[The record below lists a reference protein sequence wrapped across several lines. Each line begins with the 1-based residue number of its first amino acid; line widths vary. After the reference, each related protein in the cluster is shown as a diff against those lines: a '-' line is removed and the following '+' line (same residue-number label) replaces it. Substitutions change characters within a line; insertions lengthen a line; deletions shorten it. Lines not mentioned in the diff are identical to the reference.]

1 MHIKPKKKLGQ
12 NFLVDKNIQ
21 RKILA
26 ACDLKPKDIILEIGS
41 GRGELT
47 QLIAPKV
54 KKVYALEIDPDLCG
68 LLKERLKEYKNVII
82 INQDILRFNF
92 KKYFNNRVKVL
103 GNIPYY
109 ISTPIIEHLF
119 KFRQKI
125 ETAFITVQKEF
136 AARITALPGS
146 KDYGSL
152 SCFVQYY
159 ANPKRIFIIKKNS
172 FFPAPKVDSAFLKI
186 ETRHKTCLKSDKEE
200 FLFRIIRQ
208 AFNKRRKTL
217 RNSLR
222 ETVSKPKLGKFFAKY
237 SINPNIRP
245 EDLALSDFKNLA
257 SL

>member
-1 MHIKPKKKLGQ
+1 MYIKPKKKLGQ
-12 NFLVDKNIQ
+12 NFLLDKNIQ
-21 RKILA
+21 HKIIA
-26 ACDLKPKDIILEIGS
+26 ACDFKSVDCVLEIGA

-47 QLIAPKV
+47 KLIAEKV
-54 KKVYALEIDPDLCG
+54 AKVYALEIDPDLCG
-68 LLKERLKEYKNVII
+68 FLKEHLKEYKNVII
-82 INQDILRFNF
+82 VNQDILKFNF
-92 KKYFNNRVKVL
+92 KTYFKNRVKVL

-109 ISTPIIEHLF
+109 ISTAIIEHLF

-136 AARITALPGS
+136 AARITAVPGS

-159 ANPKRIFIIKKNS
+159 ANPKRLFIIKKNS

-186 ETRHKTCLKSDKEE
+186 EMKREASFKPKEE
-200 FLFRIIRQ
+200 ELLFKIIRQ
-208 AFNKRRKTL
+208 AFAQRRKTL

-237 SINPNIRP
+237 NINPNIRP
-245 EDLALSDFKNLA
+245 EDLTLSDFKNLA